1 MQLQAVT
8 AALKC
13 LTKGSCN
20 QAKTNIKS
28 FLHKFQKN
36 EATVEASCGGNAVL
50 RSDEGIVTN
59 EIGQEGMRGT
69 VGAVVIDQ
77 GNLPIVTS
85 YELTIDSFDI

>member
-1 MQLQAVT
+1 M
-8 AALKC
+8 
-13 LTKGSCN
+13 
-20 QAKTNIKS
+20 
-28 FLHKFQKN
+28 
-36 EATVEASCGGNAVL
+36 EASCGANAVL

>member
-1 MQLQAVT
+1 M
-8 AALKC
+8 
-13 LTKGSCN
+13 
-20 QAKTNIKS
+20 
-28 FLHKFQKN
+28 HKFQKN
-36 EATVEASCGGNAVL
+36 EATVEASGAVL

-85 YELTIDSFDI
+85 YELTLDSFYI